1 MYLYIH
7 NFNILNKPTI
17 KQKGF
22 HWSEKIL
29 ILESLQEK
37 KKNALFL
44 SLQVL
49 WQGQIITAIRS
60 YNTLIKQ

>member
-37 KKNALFL
+37 KKKCSFSQPSGFMAGPDHNRYK
-44 SLQVL
+44 
-49 WQGQIITAIRS
+49 II
-60 YNTLIKQ
+60 